1 MLIRLLLM
9 AAAALALAQT
19 AALSALGLSALP
31 LAIVLGILYG
41 NLSRRQASGR
51 DAAVLAFSQQK
62 LLRLG
67 IILFGFNLSF
77 QQIAAVG
84 WPVLLIDA
92 LVIAVVL
99 LVGILAG
106 TRLFGLSR
114 EVAVLTSVGSAVCGA
129 AAVMATEPVV
139 RARERDVTV
148 AVATVVL
155 FGTLAM
161 FSYPLIFA
169 RLNIDAGVFG
179 IYVGSTVH
187 EVAQAV
193 AAGQSIGEE
202 AMRNAVVAKLIRV
215 MLLAPV
221 VMLIGAWM
229 LRRVEPDSAERA
241 PLPMPWFVFGFV
253 AAAALNSL
261 VVLPALVLES
271 LQWLSQGAL
280 ALAMAALGYKTRWQT
295 IRQAGLRPLGLALL
309 LFVLL
314 MGGGLALNLCF
325 YG

>member
-9 AAAALALAQT
+9 AAAALALART
-19 AALSALGLSALP
+19 AQLSALGLSALP

-41 NLSRRQASGR
+41 NLSRRPASGR

-77 QQIAAVG
+77 QQIAAIG

-99 LVGILAG
+99 SVGILAG

-169 RLNIDAGVFG
+169 RLNIEAGVFG

-221 VMLIGAWM
+221 VMLLGAWM
-229 LRRVEPDSAERA
+229 LRRVEPDSADRA
-241 PLPMPWFVFGFV
+241 PLPMPWFVLGFV

-261 VVLPALVLES
+261 VVLPAIVLES
-271 LQWLSQGAL
+271 LQWLSQGSL
-280 ALAMAALGYKTRWQT
+280 ALAMAALGYKTRWRT

-314 MGGGLALNLCF
+314 MGGGLALNLYF

>member
-1 MLIRLLLM
+1 MLIRLPLL
-9 AAAALALAQT
+9 AAAALLLAST
-19 AALSALGLSALP
+19 AQLSALGLSALP
-31 LAIVLGILYG
+31 LAILLGILLG
-41 NLSRRQASGR
+41 NLEHRSPSAR

-77 QQIAAVG
+77 QQIVAIG

-99 LVGILAG
+99 SVGIVVG
-106 TRLFGLSR
+106 TRCFGLSR

-129 AAVMATEPVV
+129 AAVMAVEPVV

-169 RLNIDAGVFG
+169 RLNIDAAVFG

-221 VMLIGAWM
+221 VMLLAAWM
-229 LRRVEPDSAERA
+229 LRRVEVDSADRA
-241 PLPMPWFVFGFV
+241 PLPLPWFVLGFI

-261 VVLPALVLES
+261 VALPPLVLDS